1 MIFKFKGCEFNGVCK
16 AVNETWQSPTD
27 KCTNYVCLSDI
38 ADDGTP
44 IAYVQKDQG
53 KLEVYS
59 HPK

>member
-1 MIFKFKGCEFNGVCK
+1 M
-16 AVNETWQSPTD
+16 NETWQSPTD

-44 IAYVQKDQG
+44 TAYVQKDQG
-53 KLEVYS
+53 KIEAYS